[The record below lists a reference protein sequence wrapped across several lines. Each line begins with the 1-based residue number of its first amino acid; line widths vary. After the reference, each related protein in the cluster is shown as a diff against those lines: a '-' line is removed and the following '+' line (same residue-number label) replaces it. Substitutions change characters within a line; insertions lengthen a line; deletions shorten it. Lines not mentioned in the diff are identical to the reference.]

1 MMDGLDDRRKR
12 ALYRATHR
20 GTKEMDWLLGRYAG
34 ARLAALSDGD
44 LGELERLME
53 LPEPALQH
61 WLMTGSGYDG
71 SEFTALID
79 RIRTFHGL
87 GERGGDRDGNL
98 ESMRQRRARAGP
110 AAEAETLTGVPEGY
124 DGYVLAQLASE
135 TSARLGSPQA
145 ILHVA
150 RDDRRLGELEAALA
164 FFAPKVKVVS
174 LPAWDTVP
182 YDRIG
187 PNSEIAARRITALT
201 LLAAGTR
208 KEPTVVLTTVN
219 AVLQRLPP
227 RDFLKR
233 SLRQIAP
240 GQRIDRAELI
250 ERLTRAGY
258 VRTGTVMEPGEFAV
272 RGSLIDLFPPGRQT
286 PVRLD
291 FFDDTLESI
300 KSFDVE
306 TQRTAKAVQRLLLT
320 PMSEVPSGDAAAS
333 RFRQAYVAVFGAN
346 NTGRSALRGGER
358 RAALSGRGALAA
370 AVPRHARDAARLSAG
385 GAGQP
390 RSHGRG
396 IGARSAGADHGALRG
411 PCRGAG
417 DVVVRRAA
425 LQAAAAG

>member
-1 MMDGLDDRRKR
+1 VTATSKHAAARSGQPPRR
-12 ALYRATHR
+12 
-20 GTKEMDWLLGRYAG
+20 EV
-34 ARLAALSDGD
+34 
-44 LGELERLME
+44 
-53 LPEPALQH
+53 
-61 WLMTGSGYDG
+61 
-71 SEFTALID
+71 
-79 RIRTFHGL
+79 
-87 GERGGDRDGNL
+87 
-98 ESMRQRRARAGP
+98 
-110 AAEAETLTGVPEGY
+110 LTGVPEGY

-135 TSARLGSPQA
+135 ASARLGSPQA

-187 PNSEIAARRITALT
+187 PNSEIAARRITALA

-227 RDFLKR
+227 REFLKR
-233 SLRQIAP
+233 SLKQIAP

-272 RGSLIDLFPPGRQT
+272 RGSLVDLFPPGRQT

-346 NTGRSALRGGER
+346 NTGDPLYE
-358 RAALSGRGALAA
+358 
-370 AVPRHARDAARLSAG
+370 AVSAG
-385 GAGQP
+385 QRYPGVENWLPLFHERLETLLDYLPEAPVSLDHMAAESIRDRIEQITEHYDARVEALETSSFGAP
-390 RSHGRG
+390 PYKPLPSDR
-396 IGARSAGADHGALRG
+396 LY
-411 PCRGAG
+411 
-417 DVVVRRAA
+417 
-425 LQAAAAG
+425 LT